1 MGKVHSF
8 TSQEVEAVEDDAQKT
23 HYFLNVGKRR
33 KLDAVNDHLSD
44 ASQKKAPFT
53 ELFNSRESS
62 QAVEKRYALF
72 CDVWDRQHQ
81 KIQSILE
88 HANTSL
94 FEQLT
99 EYIKRP
105 VVTDAQSERRSLENT
120 HKLPVGLLLLGSNTA
135 NNFRVVVDF
144 KRHISS
150 HENGLSDIRL
160 INLDSKTCVNIK
172 AGLREIIKQ
181 LLSKG
186 SEDIKEGDE
195 ENDDSQD
202 ESSDDEDDYDG
213 RVNYDFDIVDDWLAR
228 YMAKEGSSLVT
239 TKLRIIIVFRDTDS
253 MNKQVLNQLLR
264 LLHSYSTKL
273 PIKVIMGLSSHNAIE
288 WVDSNLT
295 KDLRM
300 LIQCVSFSSIDNKAL
315 GFKLINEIFLS
326 YDNIQYEPLLLS
338 YRLATIIYNR
348 FQLSNNS
355 IDSLI
360 SEIKLSYM
368 IYFYQQP
375 LSCLLDP
382 SFLPSPLYVESLR
395 KLPSFKVFI
404 ENLIFQYNKEKKAAQ
419 NQRKPIAI
427 GDFKISSKISD
438 SSLETYKKEVKSYL
452 SSSDRI
458 IDEFANSYND
468 IKKYHLQILNVVNIV
483 HSMQNL
489 NPDIIPLERI
499 KIYQMVV
506 DGNLIFSSYLK
517 NVLSGIKKSPGE
529 LLQFLMSS
537 HVAKQI
543 GDIEDKDLIKLKHT
557 LSNTYDEKLIINA
570 FVSYIKSERI
580 TTKLEHKLFHEVF
593 SLSGGNIIND
603 ECQLE
608 ENYEN
613 LMINLIRPK
622 LRATIENGLNDP
634 KSYLENDLIQLE
646 HSPVL
651 PITCHLF
658 QVYKDAPSTINIYD
672 FFTAF
677 KHSLPKDA
685 LLANLSEGCNNEKD
699 RDLIKSCSD
708 EDRWNKLVYSW
719 FLLSCF
725 ELVNLGFLKEK
736 SKNDY
741 LEKAIWINL

>member
-1 MGKVHSF
+1 MGKVHTF
-8 TSQEVEAVEDDAQKT
+8 TSEEVEAVEDDAQKT

-33 KLDAVNDHLSD
+33 KLDAVNGHLSD
-44 ASQKKAPFT
+44 ASLKKAPFI

-72 CDVWDRQHQ
+72 CDVWSRQHK
-81 KIQSILE
+81 KIQCILE

-94 FEQLT
+94 FVQLT
-99 EYIKRP
+99 EYIKRL
-105 VVTDAQSERRSLENT
+105 VVTDEQNEKRRLENT
-120 HKLPVGLLLLGSNTA
+120 HKLPIGLLLLGSNTA

-150 HENGLSDIRL
+150 HENDLSDIRL

-181 LLSKG
+181 LLSKS
-186 SEDIKEGDE
+186 SEDSKEVDE
-195 ENDDSQD
+195 ENDESQD
-202 ESSDDEDDYDG
+202 EESDDEYDG
-213 RVNYDFDIVDDWLAR
+213 RVNYDFDIVEDWLVR
-228 YMAKEGSSLVT
+228 YMAKEGSSLAT
-239 TKLRIIIVFRDTDS
+239 TKLRIIIVLRDTDS

-264 LLHSYSTKL
+264 LLHAYSTKL

-300 LIQCVSFSSIDNKAL
+300 LIQCVAFSSIDNKAL

-326 YDNIQYEPLLLS
+326 FENILDEPLLLS

-382 SFLPSPLYVESLR
+382 SFLPSPLYIESLR
-395 KLPSFKVFI
+395 KLPSFKLFI
-404 ENLIFQYNKEKKAAQ
+404 ENLIFQYNRESKAAQ
-419 NQRKPIAI
+419 DQKKPIVI
-427 GDFKISSKISD
+427 GDFKISSKTSN
-438 SSLETYKKEVKSYL
+438 SNLETYRKEIRSYL
-452 SSSDRI
+452 SSSNKI
-458 IDEFANSYND
+458 IDAFANSYND
-468 IKKYHLQILNVVNIV
+468 IKKYYLQVMNVVNIV

-489 NPDIIPLERI
+489 NTDINPLERI

-506 DGNLIFSSYLK
+506 EGNLIFTSYFK

-537 HVAKQI
+537 HITVKI
-543 GDIEDKDLIKLKHT
+543 GDVEDKDLIKLRHT
-557 LSNTYDEKLIINA
+557 LSNTHNENLIINA
-570 FVSYIKSERI
+570 FVSYVKSELL
-580 TTKLEHKLFHEVF
+580 TTKLEHKLFNEVF
-593 SLSGGNIIND
+593 LLSGGHIIND

-634 KSYLENDLIQLE
+634 KSYIENDLIQLD

-658 QVYKDAPSTINIYD
+658 MVYKDAPTTINIYD

-685 LLANLSEGCNNEKD
+685 LLANLSEGCNNDKD